1 MSFKTQRSDNFIKYE
16 ITIFVKPIL
25 IPPEPEIDIAKM
37 SHLAVM
43 IDRVFNS
50 YNLLWFTHFLV
61 LNGPMKLNVT
71 EAKMT
76 KIIFS
81 FFHFK
86 INPMVLNKV

>member
-50 YNLLWFTHFLV
+50 YNLL
-61 LNGPMKLNVT
+61 
-71 EAKMT
+71 
-76 KIIFS
+76 
-81 FFHFK
+81 
-86 INPMVLNKV
+86 